1 MNNNI
6 ENILIGAIHSD
17 SEAVAFLKDNLMNV
31 ELFEEILSIVEDE
44 EQCDAR
50 LGGAFWISQFN
61 STIISKYENR
71 LLDLLDE
78 ELDSITAHIM
88 MSLAKI
94 KSRKGITYI
103 VQKRITPVLYW
114 EGKALEEYL
123 NETN

>member
-17 SEAVAFLKDNLMNV
+17 SDAVAFLKDNLMNL

-50 LGGAFWISQFN
+50 LGGAFWISQFH
-61 STIISKYENR
+61 SAIISKYENR

-94 KSRKGITYI
+94 KSPKGITYI
-103 VQKRITPVLYW
+103 VQKRIIPVLYW